1 MSTSCCPM
9 YSTGSLKGDSGQR
22 DAHAVNSP
30 MRFAP
35 TFHSPMCGPLTG
47 TCAIVFMF
55 RSSLEIGM
63 ARRAPNPQHA
73 PTEAETI
80 AAAYLYASKG
90 DARSALL
97 HAIED
102 ALADLSEAERRTM
115 NRDRLISRGF
125 IRAGSVTAADR
136 V

>member
-1 MSTSCCPM
+1 M
-9 YSTGSLKGDSGQR
+9 YYAWSRKGDSGQR
-22 DAHAVNSP
+22 DAPAVNCP
-30 MRFAP
+30 GRFVHA
-35 TFHSPMCGPLTG
+35 FHSPIDGPLTG
-47 TCAIVFMF
+47 TSALVFMF
-55 RSSLEIGM
+55 RSGSEIGM
-63 ARRAPNPQHA
+63 ARRDPHSQHV

-80 AAAYLYASKG
+80 ASAYLYASKG

-115 NRDRLISRGF
+115 SRDRLISRGYV
-125 IRAGSVTAADR
+125 RAGSVTAADR